1 MYFGVVRKRGLNM
14 EMMMMDDNTV
24 PFLTPDFIEQTVVLT
39 TKGTRS
45 SVARCKYLFG
55 QIWKW

>member
-39 TKGTRS
+39 TNR
-45 SVARCKYLFG
+45 
-55 QIWKW
+55 Q